1 MGIKR
6 LFSYFKPLIV
16 EANIAEFKGMHLG
29 IDGMAWLYQAF
40 FGFHEY
46 DETNPIALIRII
58 ERKIYLLE
66 SAGIKVNSAVYVHN
80 RRQGAADQANDPGK
94 ESLQEK
100 DVRGEG
106 PTE

>member
-16 EANIAEFKGMHLG
+16 ETNISEFKGMHLG

-58 ERKIYLLE
+58 ERKISLLE
-66 SAGIKVNSAVYVHN
+66 NAGIKVV
-80 RRQGAADQANDPGK
+80 
-94 ESLQEK
+94 
-100 DVRGEG
+100 
-106 PTE
+106 